1 MNLADKVQT
10 HSNLTDTTIKKV
22 NTDFIVIPDII
33 IKILNI
39 SELLDGAMK
48 KRIWANDNDFLQKTA
63 HYIYNCSNKYNQY
76 LNNRYMQTRMN
87 DWKSVKQ

>member
-1 MNLADKVQT
+1 MNLADKVKT

-39 SELLDGAMK
+39 SELLDWDMK
-48 KRIWANDNDFLQKTA
+48 KRIWANDNNYLQK
-63 HYIYNCSNKYNQY
+63 N
-76 LNNRYMQTRMN
+76 
-87 DWKSVKQ
+87 WF